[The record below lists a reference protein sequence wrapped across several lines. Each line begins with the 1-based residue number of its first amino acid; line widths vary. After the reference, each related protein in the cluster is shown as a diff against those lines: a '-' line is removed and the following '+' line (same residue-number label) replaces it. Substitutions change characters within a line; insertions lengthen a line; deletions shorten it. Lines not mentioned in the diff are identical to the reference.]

1 MKRLSFTAVAF
12 GALIVAPLSAHAS
25 VNPCSLVSQSQ
36 ASAAMGAPALAPK
49 HTAGRRGETCRWY
62 SASHTMSVFVAIRGM
77 QEFQA
82 AKKFSKPL
90 SGIGNDAIFFGGSIF
105 FVKGSTVV
113 QVNVYRTAA
122 DLRAPSPQTVSLSK
136 AIAARI

>member
-1 MKRLSFTAVAF
+1 MKKSFFTAIAL
-12 GALIVAPLSAHAS
+12 GALILSPLSAQAS

-62 SASHTMSVFVAIRGM
+62 SASHVMSVFVAIRGM
-77 QEFQA
+77 KDYQG
-82 AKKFSKPL
+82 AKMFGKPL
-90 SGIGNDAIFFGGSIF
+90 SGIGSEAVFAGGSIF

-122 DLRAPSPQTVSLSK
+122 DLRAPSPQAVSLSK
-136 AIAARI
+136 AIAARM